1 MNTIKKTERTNVAK
15 VVEKLEPLCIADRN
29 VKQESHSGKQYDNFS
44 KN

>member
-1 MNTIKKTERTNVAK
+1 MDTIKKTERTNVAK